1 MRLEIDNATVGY
13 GGRVVLADA
22 SLTLEDGEI
31 GCLLGPSGAG
41 KTTLLRAVA
50 GFEPLMHGRIRA
62 DGQLLVG
69 DGVHLAPEQRQIGM
83 VFQDHA
89 LLPHLSVLDNV
100 RFGLFRWPRAKAIT
114 RAREMLELVGLA
126 DAAGRAP
133 HQLSGGQQQRIAVA
147 RALAPQPRLVL
158 LD

>member
-50 GFEPLMHGRIRA
+50 S
-62 DGQLLVG
+62 
-69 DGVHLAPEQRQIGM
+69 APT
-83 VFQDHA
+83 A
-89 LLPHLSVLDNV
+89 NCWSVTACTCHRNSAASAWCS
-100 RFGLFRWPRAKAIT
+100 RTT
-114 RAREMLELVGLA
+114 RCCRT
-126 DAAGRAP
+126 
-133 HQLSGGQQQRIAVA
+133 
-147 RALAPQPRLVL
+147 
-158 LD
+158 